1 MGRWQKLVVP
11 RVIQELKTFSY
22 KPTIRGM
29 FYLLASDKSGQQV
42 LQNTFKEYKG
52 FIEAMSVARRNGDI
66 PIDAFADD
74 TRAIYDIRDKFETP
88 SKYIDIR
95 VYLLK
100 NAGKYY
106 FDSIPMWHKQEHY
119 VEIWCEKAALRGL
132 FISIV
137 ESEKLQVRVIV
148 NKGWSSMPYRQAN
161 IKRLLEKSKKGDVD
175 SDGKAIEKQF
185 HVLYFGDY
193 DPSGRRMDMNIS
205 LDLVLAATKGL
216 TGAKLEKKSRQLR
229 DGIESY
235 DGELDD
241 LLEEAE
247 ELELFK
253 RIALTKPQ
261 ITEYGLRGLENPD
274 PKVMEKLQRDSNRE
288 AFIRENGSLFQI
300 EVDALQKDPRFKDLI
315 IDSVNDYFDQDV
327 YDTMMEEYTVRDVKN
342 ELRNKIIFLDDDPFP
357 TYKPYLDELSASL
370 KRDMEDMRRERERR
384 SERRNATEDD
394 EDEEE

>member
-1 MGRWQKLVVP
+1 M
-11 RVIQELKTFSY
+11 
-22 KPTIRGM
+22 
-29 FYLLASDKSGQQV
+29 
-42 LQNTFKEYKG
+42 NH
-52 FIEAMSVARRNGDI
+52 
-66 PIDAFADD
+66 
-74 TRAIYDIRDKFETP
+74 
-88 SKYIDIR
+88 
-95 VYLLK
+95 VYLL
-100 NAGKYY
+100 
-106 FDSIPMWHKQEHY
+106 S
-119 VEIWCEKAALRGL
+119 
-132 FISIV
+132 
-137 ESEKLQVRVIV
+137 
-148 NKGWSSMPYRQAN
+148 
-161 IKRLLEKSKKGDVD
+161 
-175 SDGKAIEKQF
+175 
-185 HVLYFGDY
+185 
-193 DPSGRRMDMNIS
+193 
-205 LDLVLAATKGL
+205 
-216 TGAKLEKKSRQLR
+216 
-229 DGIESY
+229 
-235 DGELDD
+235 D

-274 PKVMEKLQRDSNRE
+274 PKVIEKLQRDSNRE

-342 ELRNKIIFLDDDPFP
+342 ELRNKIIFSDDDPFP